1 MMLIAACIGIGKRER
16 FPFSVSFSVS
26 FSIWGI
32 VHSNFSPFLE
42 PPPAVDLHPPP
53 SRFPISVLFD
63 KTEPPPDPS
72 GGERE
77 SEHEQAATGSHDAGG
92 DGREA
97 TPQQRYVP
105 WCERQTESEEGGGRG
120 HARTHASALPAHLVA
135 AGPSGARGVEMAW
148 RPGREGRDGVA
159 EFPFLRTVAPRPPL
173 APRPIA
179 LPQRRPPMAMT
190 LPPE

>member
-1 MMLIAACIGIGKRER
+1 MELGKREISIFQCLFQCLFR
-16 FPFSVSFSVS
+16 FGGSYTRISPLFWSRRRQSTCIRPQVDFPSLSFST
-26 FSIWGI
+26 
-32 VHSNFSPFLE
+32 NRA
-42 PPPAVDLHPPP
+42 PPRPVV
-53 SRFPISVLFD
+53 RR
-63 KTEPPPDPS
+63 
-72 GGERE
+72 ERE
-77 SEHEQAATGSHDAGG
+77 RERTRASSNREPRRRRRRE
-92 DGREA
+92 REA

-135 AGPSGARGVEMAW
+135 AGPSGARGVELAW

-159 EFPFLRTVAPRPPL
+159 EFPFLRTVAPRPFP

>member
-1 MMLIAACIGIGKRER
+1 MRGVRISPDADRSVHWNFQCLFQCLFRFGGSYTRISPLFWSRRRQSTCIRPQVD
-16 FPFSVSFSVS
+16 FPSLSFST
-26 FSIWGI
+26 
-32 VHSNFSPFLE
+32 
-42 PPPAVDLHPPP
+42 
-53 SRFPISVLFD
+53 
-63 KTEPPPDPS
+63 TEPPPDPS

-135 AGPSGARGVEMAW
+135 AGPSGARGVELAW

-159 EFPFLRTVAPRPPL
+159 EFPFLRTVAPRPFP

>member
-1 MMLIAACIGIGKRER
+1 MLIAACIGIGKRER
-16 FPFSVSFSVS
+16 FPFFSVFFS
-26 FSIWGI
+26 VFSIWVI

-53 SRFPISVLFD
+53 SRFPISGLFD
-63 KTEPPPDPS
+63 QRAPPPPTRQ
-72 GGERE
+72 ERE
-77 SEHEQAATGSHDAGG
+77 RERTRASSNREPRRRRRRE
-92 DGREA
+92 REA

-159 EFPFLRTVAPRPPL
+159 EFPFLRTVAPRPFP